1 MLKKLELKGTRDTPE
16 VIFDQENNRFEIKG
30 NSLPEDSTKFFTP
43 IFDWI
48 EKYIQN
54 PNKTT
59 HLICNFEYFNSSSA
73 KMIYQLFIE
82 LEKIKETGNEITVSW
97 YFEPGDKLIEEKGQE
112 YQSIMEIPFEI
123 IEIQ

>member
-30 NSLPEDSTKFFTP
+30 NSLPEDSIKFFTP

-54 PNKTT
+54 PNKKT

-82 LEKIKETGNEITVSW
+82 LEKIKDTGNEITVSW
-97 YFEPGDKLIEEKGQE
+97 YFEAGDKLIEEKGQE

-123 IEIQ
+123 KEIQ